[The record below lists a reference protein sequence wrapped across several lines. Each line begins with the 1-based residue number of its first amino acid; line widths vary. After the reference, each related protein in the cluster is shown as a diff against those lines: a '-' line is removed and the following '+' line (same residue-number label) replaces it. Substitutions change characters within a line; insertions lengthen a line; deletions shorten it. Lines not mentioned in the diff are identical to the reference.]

1 MLCTFNGQSLDF
13 IPSDAQDGAVGILAS
28 PYVDNNRV
36 VYRWE
41 GRWYAVTEPPAH
53 GGCHRRCGARRQG
66 DTYVHPLPHPHLP
79 SLIPGRQGPKNS
91 RGGAQPFT

>member
-13 IPSDAQDGAVGILAS
+13 IPSDVRDGAVGILAS

-41 GRWYAVTEPPAH
+41 GRWYAVTEPPH
-53 GGCHRRCGARRQG
+53 MEDITERIARDREA
-66 DTYVHPLPHPHLP
+66 TLM
-79 SLIPGRQGPKNS
+79 LIHY
-91 RGGAQPFT
+91 PFRTH